1 MVDVKTT
8 KKGLVFKVYVQPG
21 ASADQVSGCRG
32 DALKIRVTAPPAD
45 GKANKA
51 CIKLLAGKIGIAK
64 SQMEIISGSSGR
76 DKKILVSL
84 RDSGGRGKSPEDI
97 KKLVESLSDKKG
109 S

>member
-1 MVDVKTT
+1 MIDVKTT

-51 CIKLLAGKIGIAK
+51 CIKLLASKIGVPK
-64 SQMEIISGSSGR
+64 SNMEIVSGSSGR
-76 DKKILVSL
+76 EKKIMVTP
-84 RDSGGRGKSPEDI
+84 RDSGGREKGQEDI
-97 KKLVESLSDKKG
+97 KKLLESLCLKKG